1 MQHDEGCH
9 VPSHQGG
16 TITPFTFAHHTLLVC
31 FGFGVLTHWDPNEL
45 RRRVCC
51 CDCYCCDCTTMQ
63 FTCAYCIHFL
73 IYGVYCCDCK
83 TMQCICAHSI
93 HFAFGRICAH
103 SIHFAFGCT
112 GAHSIHYYSSY
123 AFGMYAFGI
132 SWFWSACSLRLRHFA
147 NEAKFDR

>member
-83 TMQCICAHSI
+83 TMQCTCAHSI
-93 HFAFGRICAH
+93 WYILLLDAQRTLLVRFVLDAYALTPSILLLDALALTPSTIIRHTLLVCTLLVYLGFGVL
-103 SIHFAFGCT
+103 T
-112 GAHSIHYYSSY
+112 Q
-123 AFGMYAFGI
+123 
-132 SWFWSACSLRLRHFA
+132 
-147 NEAKFDR
+147 